1 MQLVAVTMYTASVII
16 SFLAVTS
23 IATSTLYHIVPD
35 DHMCQLYSTDR
46 CMSLAQF
53 GSLSNPSVDDA
64 LTMVLSSGVHRL
76 DRYISLVNISNVSI
90 AGGNTV
96 VNVTGSSGFIVS
108 NVHTLDIAGLVMII
122 CGQTVLKISQTKRV
136 TIQDCNIQTG
146 IENEEISEQVHVAI
160 QVRQTESM
168 LVLRSSFTN
177 NRIQQQNITS
187 SYIRGG
193 ALSVVGAHDF
203 TIAKSNFTE
212 NQARG
217 LTQINGGV
225 IHLEEIKN
233 VMILDSILKENKAT
247 CTKCQVDIRGGVL
260 FVRNAHLFQIINTTF
275 VGNKASNTFRYSLGG
290 AVYAEVDFI
299 SISGCQFTSNK
310 ADYGGSIYVRRGTL
324 SSSNNDYTS
333 NHVEM
338 DGGAVAMTMNVA
350 TCSFGSDNYTG
361 NRANGDG
368 GGIWVSV
375 TNMTISNCYFT
386 NNRAEFNGGAFS
398 AFLTTGGQFQST
410 QNKFTHNTANYKG
423 GAGHVTHV
431 DKGYYTST
439 QNTINNTSE
448 DQAGAS
454 YITMGK
460 YGLYNCSQNL
470 YLSNTANMGG
480 ALVEQLDNTG
490 YYYSQKNE
498 FIRNIAKNFGGAVSL
513 FLGNH
518 GYYHSIDNLF
528 SQNSADDIRGGGG
541 GVHTHVTDNATYN
554 SSQNRFRH
562 NFAAYVGGGMDVILR
577 DNGSYY
583 SVQNMFHSNS
593 VKHTGGGVNVGF
605 YDNGEYRYT
614 SSHDH
619 FLNNRAHS
627 GGGVHVGF
635 DRNVGNGVY
644 RSSHNLFVNN
654 SAVYYGGA
662 VEVVHGNYFSAKDIY
677 TNNTG
682 YVGGAVAT
690 FQDFANIEQAIFTSN
705 QATLAG
711 AALHVID
718 GDAKISNCVFEDNS
732 QRNVTTVSIVGTTL
746 TSHNS
751 SYIHN
756 EGNAL
761 YMLDSTVE
769 LSGVNIFTGNKN
781 GAIVSTQ
788 SFLVFRNSRVII
800 ANNEAKLGG
809 GLFLAESQLH
819 IYCRVTLQGNTA
831 THAGGAIYTYQSK
844 IIFHSEQGMQ
854 ISQNTAVTKQA
865 GGVSLIASIFKV
877 SRGTVNI
884 SNNTGVH
891 GGAMFLE
898 QNSRVYVYNVSFTP
912 DDIAIGRVAF
922 TSNTAYNG
930 GALYVVDSTAAG
942 TVCEKRDEQAEQLQT
957 ECFMQ
962 TLTLNTA
969 INLDAPLHHASHH
982 HDYTF
987 ISFTNNRAKYK
998 GNDIYGGLLDRCSPS
1013 VEAYSQNVTGLN
1025 YIRAMAFF
1033 GHDNRNGMK
1042 LSTNE
1047 LKEHFASDA
1056 VQVCFCTAGNTYDC
1070 TVMEQN
1076 VFTRRGATFG
1086 VEVTAVDHI
1095 QTQMAATVLA
1105 AFSLNS
1111 SIGRFKEKQVKRG
1124 ISNKCTKLLYNVY
1137 SDKPTIQIDLY
1148 ADGPCGNRGISKR
1161 IVNVTFLPCD
1171 CPIGFQPSKSAT
1183 ECICE
1188 CVTELS
1194 TVAICSEDK
1203 LIQLI
1208 QNKWV
1213 GYVNESESNNGL
1225 IIHHCPFDYC
1235 QPRPV
1240 NITFE
1245 VNGGPDM
1252 QCAYNRT
1259 KLLCGQCKYGLSL
1272 VLGSSK
1278 CKPCTNQYL
1287 SLIVPFAGIGIL
1299 LVAFI
1304 LILNMTV
1311 AIGTIHGLIF
1321 YANIIGAAK
1330 PVFFSGQETV
1340 FIRVFISWLNLD
1352 FGIETC
1358 FYDGMDS
1365 NTKVLLQ
1372 LAFPSY
1378 LILLTI
1384 IIIVFC
1390 EYSKRFATLLAH
1402 KNPVATLS
1410 TLVLLSYS
1418 KLLDTIIAA
1427 LQYTHLKQPDG
1438 SYKIAWL
1445 FDANMPYFGSSHRIL
1460 LFVFSLF
1467 IIVLGAIYTILLF
1480 FGQWLTRFSDRKLM
1494 KWTKHPKYN
1503 AFIDAYHAPFDPKH
1517 RYWVG
1522 LLLFIRIAQNILQT
1536 LIAEQSVTILS
1547 IICIAIFL
1555 VALKILNTRI
1565 YKNWALDT
1573 LESFFLIN
1581 IIVLSAATYHVRESN
1596 GNQSAVII
1604 TSISIVAITFL
1615 AILGYHVYDCMLKNT
1630 ETWKKLRRIFTRRQ
1644 YRDYELVALI
1654 QDSSDS
1660 EDSVFE
1666 DTQSVDSYTGR
1677 TVNTPPPCIEP
1688 HLLYD
1693 PPIIQS
1699 AVRLDQLRE
1708 PALDV
1713 LDPVTDDHYREVW
1726 RRPHPPPPPRRITS
1740 QIVDIQT

>member
-1 MQLVAVTMYTASVII
+1 MYTTSAII
-16 SFLAVTS
+16 SFLAVVS
-23 IATSTLYHIVPD
+23 VATSTVYHIVPD
-35 DHMCQLYSTDR
+35 NHMCQLYSTER

-53 GSLSNPSVDDA
+53 GSLSNPSVDGV
-64 LTMVLSSGVHRL
+64 LTMVLSSGVHQL
-76 DRYISLVNISNVSI
+76 DKYISLVDITNVSI

-108 NVHTLDIAGLVMII
+108 NAHTLDIAGLAII
-122 CGQTVLKISQTKRV
+122 ISGQTILNISLTKRV
-136 TIQDCNIQTG
+136 TIQDCDIQSR
-146 IENEEISEQVHVAI
+146 IKNEEIGEQVSI
-160 QVRQTESM
+160 QVTQTESM

-177 NRIQQQNITS
+177 NRIRQQSITS

-193 ALSVVGAHDF
+193 VLSVVGAHDL
-203 TIAKSNFTE
+203 TIDKSNFTD

-225 IHLEEIKN
+225 IHLEEIKH
-233 VMILDSILKENKAT
+233 VMILNSILKDNKAT
-247 CTKCQVDIRGGVL
+247 CNKCQADLSGGVL
-260 FVRNAHLFQIINTTF
+260 FVRNAYLLQIINVTF
-275 VGNKASNTFRYSLGG
+275 DDNTASNTFRYSLGG

-299 SISGCQFTSNK
+299 SISGSQFTSNK
-310 ADYGGSIYVRRGTL
+310 AGYGGSIYVRRGIL
-324 SSSNNDYTS
+324 SSSNNFYTS
-333 NHVEM
+333 NHAEM
-338 DGGAVAMTMNVA
+338 DGGAVTITTNAV
-350 TCSFGSDNYTG
+350 SFESDKYTR
-361 NRANGDG
+361 NKADGDG
-368 GGIWVSV
+368 GGVWASV
-375 TNMTISNCYFT
+375 TNVTISNCYFT
-386 NNRAEFNGGAFS
+386 SNKAGFNGGAFS
-398 AFLTTGGQFQST
+398 AFLTTGGQFRST
-410 QNKFTHNTANYKG
+410 ENELTHNTANYKG
-423 GAGHVTHV
+423 GAGHVTHAN
-431 DKGYYTST
+431 KGYYIST
-439 QNTINNTSE
+439 HNTFINNTSE
-448 DQAGAS
+448 SQAGAS
-454 YITMGK
+454 YVIMGE
-460 YGLYNCSQNL
+460 YGLYNCSHNL
-470 YLSNTANMGG
+470 FTSNTANIGG
-480 ALVEQLDNTG
+480 GLVEQLSNTG
-490 YYYSQKNE
+490 SYYSQKNE
-498 FIRNIAKNFGGAVSL
+498 FIRNTANNFGGAVSL

-518 GYYHSIDNLF
+518 GYYHSIENLF
-528 SQNSADDIRGGGG
+528 SHNSAGDTKGQGGGT
-541 GVHTHVTDNATYN
+541 HTHVTDNATYN
-554 SSQNRFRH
+554 SSQNKFFH
-562 NFAAYVGGGMDVILR
+562 NFASHVGGGMDVIIT
-577 DNGSYY
+577 DNG
-583 SVQNMFHSNS
+583 N
-593 VKHTGGGVNVGF
+593 
-605 YDNGEYRYT
+605 DGESRYM
-614 SSHDH
+614 SSHDQ
-619 FLNNRAHS
+619 FFNNRAHS
-627 GGGVHVGF
+627 GGAVRVYF
-635 DRNVGNGVY
+635 DRNIGNGVY
-644 RSSHNLFVNN
+644 RSSNNLFINN
-654 SAVYYGGA
+654 SAMYGGA
-662 VEVVHGNYFSAKDIY
+662 VQVIHGNYSSAKDIY

-682 YVGGAVAT
+682 YIGGAVAT
-690 FQDFANIEQAIFTSN
+690 YQDFTNIEQALFTSN

-711 AALHVID
+711 AALHAID
-718 GDAKISNCVFEDNS
+718 GDAKISNRVFKDNS
-732 QRNVTTVSIVGTTL
+732 RRDVTTVSIVGTTL
-746 TSHNS
+746 ASHNS

-761 YMLDSTVE
+761 YTLESSVE
-769 LSGVNIFTGNKN
+769 LSGVNIFTDNKN
-781 GAIVSTQ
+781 GAIVSAQ
-788 SFLVFRNSRVII
+788 SFLVFRNSSVII
-800 ANNEAKLGG
+800 VNNEAKLGG
-809 GLFLAESQLH
+809 GVFLAESQLH
-819 IYCRVTLQGNTA
+819 IYCRVRLLGNTA
-831 THAGGAIYTYQSK
+831 SHAGGAIYAYQSK
-844 IIFHSEQGMQ
+844 IIFRSEQGMQ
-854 ISQNTAVTKQA
+854 IIQNRAVTKQA

-877 SRGTVNI
+877 SRGTVDI

-898 QNSRVYVYNVSFTP
+898 QNSRLYVYNVSFTP
-912 DDIAIGRVAF
+912 DNIEIGRVAF
-922 TSNTAYNG
+922 TSNRANNG

-969 INLDAPLHHASHH
+969 INLGAPSNHIGHH

-1013 VEAYSQNVTGLN
+1013 VEAYSQNVTGLD

-1033 GHDNRNGMK
+1033 GSDHRNGMK
-1042 LSTNE
+1042 LATNE

-1056 VQVCFCTAGNTYDC
+1056 VRVCFCTSGNTYDC
-1070 TVMEQN
+1070 TVMKQN
-1076 VFTRRGATFG
+1076 VFAKRGATFG
-1086 VEVTAVDHI
+1086 VRVTAVDQI
-1095 QTQMAATVLA
+1095 QTQMVATVLA

-1124 ISNKCTKLLYNVY
+1124 ISNKCTELLYNVY

-1171 CPIGFQPSKSAT
+1171 CPIGFQPSKSAI

-1188 CVTELS
+1188 CIIELN
-1194 TVAICSEDK
+1194 TIANCSEDE
-1203 LIQLI
+1203 LIQLL
-1208 QNKWV
+1208 QNEWV

-1235 QPRPV
+1235 LPRPV
-1240 NITFE
+1240 NITLE
-1245 VNGGPDM
+1245 VKGGADM

-1278 CKPCTNQYL
+1278 CKQCTNQYL
-1287 SLIVPFAGIGIL
+1287 ALIVLFAGLGIL

-1365 NTKVLLQ
+1365 NAKVLLQ

-1384 IIIVFC
+1384 IIIVSC
-1390 EYSKRFATLLAH
+1390 EHSKRFATLLAH

-1410 TLVLLSYS
+1410 TLLLLSYS
-1418 KLLDTIIAA
+1418 KLLGTIIAA
-1427 LQYTHLKQPDG
+1427 LQYARLKQPDG
-1438 SYKIAWL
+1438 SHKIVWL
-1445 FDANMPYFGSSHRIL
+1445 FDANIPYFESSHRIV
-1460 LFVFSLF
+1460 LFVISLF
-1467 IIVLGAIYTILLF
+1467 MIVLGAIYTILLF

-1522 LLLFIRIAQNILQT
+1522 LLLFIRITQNVLQA
-1536 LIAEQSVTILS
+1536 LITEQSVTILS
-1547 IICIAIFL
+1547 IICIATLL

-1565 YKNWALDT
+1565 YKNWALDA
-1573 LESFFLIN
+1573 LESFFLFN

-1596 GNQSAVII
+1596 GNQSAVIT
-1604 TSISIVAITFL
+1604 TSISIVAIMFL
-1615 AILGYHVYDCMLKNT
+1615 AIFGYHVYGCMLKNT
-1630 ETWKKLRRIFTRRQ
+1630 ETWAKLRRIFTRRQ
-1644 YRDYELVALI
+1644 HRDYELAALI
-1654 QDSSDS
+1654 EYSSDS

-1666 DTQSVDSYTGR
+1666 DTQTVHSYTGS
-1677 TVNTPPPCIEP
+1677 TVNTPPHCIEP

-1726 RRPHPPPPPRRITS
+1726 RRPHPFPPPRRITR